1 MLAAWC
7 VSQHKLENIAQS
19 LRLPLVIAYA
29 IPTTGNY
36 RIDDSVLTGRT
47 GKALDPV
54 RTNAFFQLSMMG
66 KSNDIPL
73 LASLTERV
81 LYGTGPL
88 PLDLSFSPGAP
99 TAEELTANY
108 DLAAA
113 KALSAGLANAN
124 LRKRTGRAIV
134 IDYYNY
140 AKSVLLADHIRRA
153 GLSVKTLFSGL
164 QATPYQCGHNT
175 AGWACM
181 LRALGQDFQALTNDI
196 AGSINVPAYPQAQNV
211 RIGKAVGDTSWL
223 TGDEIIKLVSLDNPD
238 ANGQNPKWL
247 RGPAPL
253 NYFYTFFAQ
262 TMAEPQ
268 FAGTVQIMVVNAA
281 VDSGLPQANIG
292 GTHWFTV
299 AWCIDRDEDEHAPA

>member
-1 MLAAWC
+1 VLAAWC

-29 IPTTGNY
+29 ISTGNY

-54 RTNAFFQLSMMG
+54 RTNAFFPLSMMG

-113 KALSAGLANAN
+113 KALSVHPSASGTLCIISWASNT
-124 LRKRTGRAIV
+124 RT
-134 IDYYNY
+134 
-140 AKSVLLADHIRRA
+140 S
-153 GLSVKTLFSGL
+153 LFEKIS
-164 QATPYQCGHNT
+164 
-175 AGWACM
+175 
-181 LRALGQDFQALTNDI
+181 
-196 AGSINVPAYPQAQNV
+196 
-211 RIGKAVGDTSWL
+211 
-223 TGDEIIKLVSLDNPD
+223 
-238 ANGQNPKWL
+238 
-247 RGPAPL
+247 
-253 NYFYTFFAQ
+253 
-262 TMAEPQ
+262 
-268 FAGTVQIMVVNAA
+268 
-281 VDSGLPQANIG
+281 
-292 GTHWFTV
+292 
-299 AWCIDRDEDEHAPA
+299 CIFS